1 MKTNNTEGCALCNAT
16 WGEYHR
22 EIDGDNMLF
31 CCNICADAFEGM
43 VNRVKQETGWKTI
56 DSIELHGNYS
66 RGRECVARKG
76 GEEFRYY
83 FRTFSDGTMMTFE
96 KR

>member
-1 MKTNNTEGCALCNAT
+1 LKTNNTEGCALCNAT
-16 WGEYHR
+16 WGEYYR

-31 CCNICADAFEGM
+31 CCNLCADAFEGM
-43 VNRVKQETGWKTI
+43 VAKVKENTGWEHI

-66 RGRECVARKG
+66 KGRNCVARKG
-76 GEEFRYY
+76 DEEFKYY
-83 FRTFSDGTMMTFE
+83 FRTFSDGKMMTFE